1 MSEFLIYTMKST
13 VCLAVFYLFYR
24 LLLSKETFHRFNRVA
39 LLSIILLSV
48 LLPFCRIT
56 TPVSGALQ
64 QSIMGLE
71 QLLSLHASSPSA
83 SHALPVAWLLPGIY
97 VAGILFFAG
106 RLIHSLGRIRKV
118 IRTGKKETLEGG
130 LTLVVYPGR
139 LAPFSWFGYIIVS
152 EEDLAE
158 NVREILLHEKA
169 HARLHHSWDVLL
181 TELCALFHWFNPAA
195 WLLKQELQNLH
206 EYEADADVIDH
217 GVNARQYQL
226 LLIKKAVGPQ
236 LYSLANSFNHSK
248 LKKRI
253 SMMLKKPSTPR
264 ARLKYLH
271 VLPLTALILLAFA
284 RSEVRELVSDNLP
297 KVTGKPAAIHHNPVS
312 DKRLPATTTFESKAS
327 SPLVYVDGKEKNA
340 NIISTLNPNTIE
352 SISVL
357 KDETAIK
364 KYGKRAK
371 NGVILIVLK
380 KNK

>member
-13 VCLAVFYLFYR
+13 ACLAVFYLFYR

-48 LLPFCRIT
+48 LIPFCRIS

-64 QSIMGLE
+64 QSVMGLE
-71 QLLSLHASSPSA
+71 QLLSLRAASPSA
-83 SHALPVAWLLPGIY
+83 SHVLPVAWLLPGIY
-97 VAGILFFAG
+97 VAGILFFTG
-106 RLIHSLGRIRKV
+106 RLFHSLSRIRKV
-118 IRTGKKETLEGG
+118 IRTGRREPLEGG
-130 LTLVVYPGR
+130 LTLVIYPGR

-158 NVREILLHEKA
+158 NGREILLHERA

-181 TELCALFHWFNPAA
+181 TELCVLFHWFNPAA

-206 EYEADADVIDH
+206 EYEADAAVINH

-253 SMMLKKPSTPR
+253 SMMLKKPSAPR
-264 ARLKYLH
+264 ARLKYLY
-271 VLPLTALILLAFA
+271 VLPLTAIALLSFA
-284 RSEVRELVSDNLP
+284 RP
-297 KVTGKPAAIHHNPVS
+297 TMIHPLTIS
-312 DKRLPATTTFESKAS
+312 AKQEAS
-327 SPLVYVDGKEKNA
+327 SPIPLGEATPSPLVIVDGEEKSSDV
-340 NIISTLNPNTIE
+340 ISTLDADKIE

-357 KDETAIK
+357 KDETAMK